1 MRVGTHDRAEG
12 CARQGGERPLR
23 PPRVFRPVGRQSLIW
38 GGGWG
43 RALQPAG
50 GNVVISAD
58 GSREATLSSFWGWNL
73 PILPAAVP
81 PPSRCSGSA
90 ATAQRSQA
98 ARAWGLRRLSP
109 FSRPFPQF
117 HAPSAGRGRPRSCDA
132 QGILRRQN
140 SSLGLAL
147 GREEADP
154 GPLPLLPP
162 AILRGGWEPRRLVP
176 QG

>member
-1 MRVGTHDRAEG
+1 MGRREAPEASQSLQASGKAKPDLGRRVGTGAP
-12 CARQGGERPLR
+12 ARGWQCRDSSGWKQGVHSELFLGLES
-23 PPRVFRPVGRQSLIW
+23 V
-38 GGGWG
+38 
-43 RALQPAG
+43 
-50 GNVVISAD
+50 
-58 GSREATLSSFWGWNL
+58 

-90 ATAQRSQA
+90 ATARRSQG

-109 FSRPFPQF
+109 LSRPPPQF

-132 QGILRRQN
+132 QGFLRRPN